1 MSYSAKEEKW
11 NAYSHGAGIL
21 LGVMALILLLL
32 FDTHKTHYSTFS
44 ILVYAG
50 SLIILYSASTI
61 YHAILE
67 ERWKPVLQKIDH
79 ICIYLLIAGT
89 YTPVALISL
98 ETGLGWIIFWI
109 VWIFAAIGL
118 ILKIFFTGKFEFV
131 SLLLYLAMGWLIVI
145 DWNSVMEAHSST
157 GIWLLAL
164 GGAFYTF
171 GILFYAVNRIPYNHA
186 IWHFFVLAGSV
197 FHFFFILLDVI

>member
-1 MSYSAKEEKW
+1 MSYSVKEEQW

-21 LGVMALILLLL
+21 LGIMALILLLT
-32 FDTHKTHYSTFS
+32 FDTHKTSYSTFS
-44 ILVYAG
+44 ILIYAF
-50 SLIILYSASTI
+50 SLIILYSASTV
-61 YHAILE
+61 YHAIMSE
-67 ERWKPVLQKIDH
+67 KWKPILQKIDH

-98 ETGLGWIIFWI
+98 ESGLGWTIFWI
-109 VWIFAAIGL
+109 VWSFAALGMT
-118 ILKIFFTGKFEFV
+118 LKIFFTGRFELISV
-131 SLLLYLAMGWLIVI
+131 VLYLAMGWLIVI
-145 DWNSVMEAHSST
+145 DLSSVLEMHSNT

-171 GILFYAVNRIPYNHA
+171 GILFYAIQRIPYNHA
-186 IWHFFVLAGSV
+186 IWHFFVLAGSI